1 MPVVNTLNA
10 FQTAFPPSSGCRYD
24 HVDYTSAIPY
34 LDVTSE
40 FVTHSEVEST
50 LRKDEKLSTKSF
62 DQRYLPKSV
71 QRRGS
76 PEDRLKPLAHNVSM
90 KSNSSINSTKPTEDL
105 RRAKR
110 QEDYYEY
117 SSFHPLHGPSQRDSE
132 SFAYFFPEDYFEGI
146 RTKLPLAWPT
156 PNGLTAAKARE
167 ICHQILANSTIG
179 LVCKGLL
186 GKQMDEAIDICLL
199 DLQLKD
205 DVAWVRA
212 LIALLE
218 NECERRV
225 LGNRNRVFHAGNQPS
240 ATQEEILTAL
250 RCPAFC
256 NGNGQCTELG
266 CQCFEDHSSYD
277 CSIAKSK

>member
-1 MPVVNTLNA
+1 MVNTLKA
-10 FQTAFPPSSGCRYD
+10 LQTPFPQSSGCHYD
-24 HVDYTSAIPY
+24 HVDYTAAIPY

-40 FVTHSEVEST
+40 FVTHSGREPT

-71 QRRGS
+71 QKRRS
-76 PEDRLKPLAHNVSM
+76 PKDPLIPLAHNVSM
-90 KSNSSINSTKPTEDL
+90 KKNSSTNSTKQTEDL
-105 RRAKR
+105 QRAKR

-117 SSFHPLHGPSQRDSE
+117 SSFHPLHGPSQKDSE

-156 PNGLTAAKARE
+156 PNGLTAVKARE

-179 LVCKGLL
+179 LVCKDLL

-225 LGNRNRVFHAGNQPS
+225 LGNRNSVFQVGNQSP
-240 ATQEEILTAL
+240 ATQEEILTVL

-256 NGNGQCTELG
+256 NGNGRCTDLG
-266 CQCFEDHSSYD
+266 CQCFEDHSSHD
-277 CSIAKSK
+277 CSISKSK

>member
-1 MPVVNTLNA
+1 MPVVNTRNA
-10 FQTAFPPSSGCRYD
+10 FQTPFPQSSGCHYD

-40 FVTHSEVEST
+40 FVTHSEIEST
-50 LRKDEKLSTKSF
+50 LRKDEKPSTKSF
-62 DQRYLPKSV
+62 EQRYLPKSV
-71 QRRGS
+71 QKRGS
-76 PEDRLKPLAHNVSM
+76 PDDRVKPLAHNVSM
-90 KSNSSINSTKPTEDL
+90 KKRSSISSTKQTEDL
-105 RRAKR
+105 QRAKR

-132 SFAYFFPEDYFEGI
+132 NFAYFFPEDYFEGI

-156 PNGLTAAKARE
+156 PSGLTAAKARD

-179 LVCKGLL
+179 LVCKSLL
-186 GKQMDEAIDICLL
+186 GEQMDETIDICLL

-205 DVAWVRA
+205 DMAWVRA

-225 LGNRNRVFHAGNQPS
+225 LGNRNRAFHVGNQPS
-240 ATQEEILTAL
+240 ATQEEILTVL